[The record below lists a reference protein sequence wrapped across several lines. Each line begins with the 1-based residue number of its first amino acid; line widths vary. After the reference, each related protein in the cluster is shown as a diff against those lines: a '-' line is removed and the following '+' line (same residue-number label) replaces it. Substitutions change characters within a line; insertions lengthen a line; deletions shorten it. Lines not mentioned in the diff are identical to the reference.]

1 MKEQKNRIKDLLILT
16 AEVMFAE
23 NGYEGTTVRDIAARA
38 GINPALIYYHFE
50 SKEHLYKSIFELRLR
65 LLTDSLNALPVNTTA
80 SNFEKLLS
88 YVTIYIA
95 GIRDNFYF
103 YRILNS
109 EIFSF
114 RNHSFKTAILDTVK
128 ASADIF
134 RKVVNAGIAG
144 NEFRN
149 IDTDLFLMTL
159 FHLLHQIIG
168 RSPLAS
174 ELLNLEEITEEQ
186 INRRIKNFICHQ
198 LCLPVHSCNNSHIK
212 SINYHEKYN

>member
-1 MKEQKNRIKDLLILT
+1 MKEQKNRIKDLLLLT
-16 AEVMFAE
+16 AEAMFAE
-23 NGYEGTTVRDIAARA
+23 NGYEGTTVRDIAAKA

-50 SKEHLYKSIFELRLR
+50 SKEHLYRSIFELRLR
-65 LLTDSLNALPVNTTA
+65 LLMDSLSALPVDDTA
-80 SNFEKLLS
+80 GSYEKLLS
-88 YVTIYIA
+88 YVTVYIA

-128 ASADIF
+128 ASSNMF
-134 RKVVNAGIAG
+134 REVIKTGVAK
-144 NEFRN
+144 NEFHA

-174 ELLNLEEITEEQ
+174 ELLNLEEITEER
-186 INRRIKNFICHQ
+186 IADRIKSFISHQ
-198 LCLPVHSCNNSHIK
+198 LCSHRT
-212 SINYHEKYN
+212 SLTQQP

>member
-1 MKEQKNRIKDLLILT
+1 MKEQKNRIKDLLLIT

-23 NGYEGTTVRDIAARA
+23 NGYEGTTVRDIAAKA

-50 SKEHLYKSIFELRLR
+50 SKEHLYRSIFELRLR
-65 LLTDSLNALPVNTTA
+65 LLTDALNALPVNTTA
-80 SNFEKLLS
+80 GSCERLLN
-88 YVTIYIA
+88 YVTIYIS

-109 EIFSF
+109 EVFSF
-114 RNHSFKTAILDTVK
+114 RNPSFKTAILDTVK
-128 ASADIF
+128 ASSDMF
-134 RKVVNAGIAG
+134 REVIRTGVARK
-144 NEFRN
+144 EFRD

-174 ELLNLEEITEEQ
+174 ELLNLEEITEEK
-186 INRRIKNFICHQ
+186 IADRIKNFISHQ
-198 LCLPVHSCNNSHIK
+198 LCPPHTTLSQQPL
-212 SINYHEKYN
+212 

>member
-1 MKEQKNRIKDLLILT
+1 MKEQKNRIKDLLVLT

-23 NGYEGTTVRDIAARA
+23 NGYEGTTVRDIAAKA

-65 LLTDSLNALPVNTTA
+65 LLTDALKALPVSTTA
-80 SNFEKLLS
+80 TSFEKL
-88 YVTIYIA
+88 IGYIAVYMA

-103 YRILNS
+103 YRILNC
-109 EIFSF
+109 ELFSF
-114 RNHSFKTAILDTVK
+114 RNNSFKTTILENAKT
-128 ASADIF
+128 SANIF
-134 RKVVNAGIAG
+134 REVVRAGVAAK
-144 NEFRN
+144 EFRN
-149 IDTDLFLMTL
+149 IDTDLFLITL

-186 INRRIKNFICHQ
+186 ITSRITNFICHH
-198 LCLPVHSCNNSHIK
+198 LCLSAHLCNSHKK

>member
-1 MKEQKNRIKDLLILT
+1 MKEQKNHIKDLLLLT

-23 NGYEGTTVRDIAARA
+23 NGYEGTTVRDIAAKA
-38 GINPALIYYHFE
+38 GVNPALIYYHFE
-50 SKEHLYKSIFELRLR
+50 SKEHLYKSIFELRFR
-65 LLTDSLNALPVNTTA
+65 LLTDRLSVLRVNTTA
-80 SNFEKLLS
+80 GSFEKLLS
-88 YVTIYIA
+88 YITVYIA

-114 RNHSFKTAILDTVK
+114 RNHSFKMAILDYAK
-128 ASADIF
+128 ASSNIF
-134 RKVVNAGIAG
+134 REVIKDGIVS

-149 IDTDLFLMTL
+149 IDADLFLMTL

-174 ELLNLEEITEEQ
+174 ELLNLEEITEEK
-186 INRRIKNFICHQ
+186 IADRIKNFISHQ
-198 LCLPVHSCNNSHIK
+198 LCSPRTSLSQQP
-212 SINYHEKYN
+212 

>member
-1 MKEQKNRIKDLLILT
+1 MKEQKNRIKDLLLDT

-23 NGYEGTTVRDIAARA
+23 NGYEGTTVRDIAAKA

-65 LLTDSLNALPVNTTA
+65 LLTDALKALPVSTTA
-80 SNFEKLLS
+80 SSFEKL
-88 YVTIYIA
+88 TGYIAVYMA

-103 YRILNS
+103 YRILNC
-109 EIFSF
+109 ELFSF
-114 RNHSFKTAILDTVK
+114 RNNSFKATILENAK
-128 ASADIF
+128 ACSDIF
-134 RKVVNAGIAG
+134 RDVIRTGVAG
-144 NEFRN
+144 NEFRH

-168 RSPLAS
+168 GSPLAS

-186 INRRIKNFICHQ
+186 ITSRITNFICHQ
-198 LCLPVHSCNNSHIK
+198 LCLSAHPCNNSHKK
-212 SINYHEKYN
+212 SINYHEKYH